1 MCDRKSGTV
10 LLHTC
15 LNDCLLVQHM
25 RSFQNV
31 FTVWTKLGHTWMFW
45 GSFSATVK
53 VLGKHA
59 APPSCPCG
67 ASGAGFS
74 HPRSAGVFSSC
85 AAVGRL
91 DSGPFVLPREEPA
104 WPRAGVRCWMRNQ
117 EDLPF
122 GSQLRIRFG
131 EISLLS
137 RASVSCFKIKIMI
150 FSASFFF
157 LLSNLISSLPHS
169 VTPEKSCN
177 AVHLSAVVY

>member
-1 MCDRKSGTV
+1 MCSQSGPNWDTHGCSGDPF
-10 LLHTC
+10 LPLWKC
-15 LNDCLLVQHM
+15 C
-25 RSFQNV
+25 F
-31 FTVWTKLGHTWMFW
+31 
-45 GSFSATVK
+45 GSQSK

-59 APPSCPCG
+59 APPSRPCG

-150 FSASFFF
+150 FSASFFS